1 MNTPRVFNFS
11 SGPAVLP
18 LPVLEEAQ
26 RDLVSLPGVG
36 MSVLEISHRSKPFD
50 EILHGAHEDMRAI
63 AGIPDNYRVLFLQ
76 GGASLQFSM
85 VPMNLLTPGLTADYI
100 VTGDWGKKALKEAK
114 KVGTTSVAASTED
127 GNFKRIPAQSE
138 LRLTPGSAYV
148 HMTTNNTIHG
158 TQWHRLPDVGDA
170 PLVADASSDIFSRPI
185 EISKYGLI
193 YAGAQKNLG
202 PSGVTVVIVRDDL
215 LSRAAAS
222 LLAQQSFGGPLP
234 DHAWEL
240 LEDKDWEREWM
251 NNYHAI
257 QCGKRLWICPS
268 WQQPPEPDKVNLMLD
283 PGLAFGTGTHP
294 TTFMCLQWIDQQDF
308 SGLDVMDYGCGS
320 GILGIATLLLNARKV
335 IGVDIDPQ
343 ALLATTENA
352 RRNNL
357 PADAMP
363 VYLPPR
369 CPKVQVDVML
379 ANILAGPLAQL
390 APNLNEMTRLGGR
403 LCLSGILAIQ
413 ADEVMSAYHPW
424 FDFEPIIQHE
434 EWVCLTAQKKRE

>member
-1 MNTPRVFNFS
+1 MPWLQLKVNALRAQTEPLEDALLASGAVSVTLQDNADQPILEPALGETPLWDQVQLTGLYS
-11 SGPAVLP
+11 A
-18 LPVLEEAQ
+18 
-26 RDLVSLPGVG
+26 
-36 MSVLEISHRSKPFD
+36 EID
-50 EILHGAHEDMRAI
+50 
-63 AGIPDNYRVLFLQ
+63 
-76 GGASLQFSM
+76 
-85 VPMNLLTPGLTADYI
+85 T
-100 VTGDWGKKALKEAK
+100 
-114 KVGTTSVAASTED
+114 
-127 GNFKRIPAQSE
+127 
-138 LRLTPGSAYV
+138 
-148 HMTTNNTIHG
+148 
-158 TQWHRLPDVGDA
+158 
-170 PLVADASSDIFSRPI
+170 
-185 EISKYGLI
+185 
-193 YAGAQKNLG
+193 
-202 PSGVTVVIVRDDL
+202 
-215 LSRAAAS
+215 AAAS

-257 QCGKRLWICPS
+257 QCGERLWICPS

-308 SGLDVMDYGCGS
+308 SDLDVMDYGCGS

-369 CPKVQVDVML
+369 CPNTQVDVML

-390 APNLNEMTRLGGR
+390 APNLNKMTRLGGR

-413 ADEVMSAYHPW
+413 ADEVMSAYRPW
-424 FDFEPIIQHE
+424 FDFEPITQHE
-434 EWVCLTAQKKRE
+434 EWVCLTALKKRE